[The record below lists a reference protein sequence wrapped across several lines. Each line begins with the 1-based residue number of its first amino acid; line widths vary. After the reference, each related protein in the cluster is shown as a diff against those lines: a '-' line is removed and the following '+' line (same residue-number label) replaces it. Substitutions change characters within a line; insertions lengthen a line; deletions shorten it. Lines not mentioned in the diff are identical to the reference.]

1 MITFITGLTLEVY
14 DRCKESQ
21 FNSAPMLFPTS
32 DYYYAGQGDIF
43 VDVTWQP
50 DTASVTSG
58 VSCGGYQI
66 LITLNTG

>member
-1 MITFITGLTLEVY
+1 
-14 DRCKESQ
+14 
-21 FNSAPMLFPTS
+21 MLFPTS

-43 VDVTWQP
+43 VDVTWQN